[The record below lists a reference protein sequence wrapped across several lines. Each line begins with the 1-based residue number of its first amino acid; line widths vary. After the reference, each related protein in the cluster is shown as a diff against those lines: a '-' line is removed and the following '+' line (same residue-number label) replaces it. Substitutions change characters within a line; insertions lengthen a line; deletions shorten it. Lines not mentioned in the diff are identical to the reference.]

1 MFFFG
6 IGMCEGRSSPVT
18 GDTCA
23 FFFFVDIYFTVV
35 SRFSSKH
42 GKKRSFC
49 GFAQFFVRHT
59 AEVSWKIQ
67 DNFKVISFQGSGK
80 CHFYA
85 NKSPFNYFTRYATF
99 IKSSLLAFPTPSFS
113 WLDFSILHN
122 RRRSLRIFYKFI
134 LMMNEFLLAKNFKN
148 IFVVYI
154 NIFLN

>member
-6 IGMCEGRSSPVT
+6 IGMCERGPSPVT

-35 SRFSSKH
+35 SRFSSVH
-42 GKKRSFC
+42 GKKRSSC
-49 GFAQFFVRHT
+49 GFAQFFVQRT
-59 AEVSWKIQ
+59 AEMSWKIQ
-67 DNFKVISFQGSGK
+67 DNFKAISSQGSGK

-99 IKSSLLAFPTPSFS
+99 IKSFLLAFPTLFS

-122 RRRSLRIFYKFI
+122 RRRSLRIFCKLI
-134 LMMNEFLLAKNFKN
+134 VTMNEFLLTKVLRTFSLF
-148 IFVVYI
+148 I
-154 NIFLN
+154 